1 MGYVTYSDLCD
12 RHTKK
17 NIDDAL
23 APYPAG
29 FDETQIQA
37 ERERLIG
44 VFSAEAESYGAK
56 ALHPFKDFTD
66 EFEKVGNER
75 DAYIVSVFVDYV
87 AGKVFNRKAGSNQ
100 NTLIN
105 ENLKKAL
112 ETFKEMYKGNLPIP
126 TIPVTE
132 EYEQENV
139 NTFITNAFFEKPK
152 Y

>member
-23 APYPAG
+23 APYPVGAT
-29 FDETQIQA
+29 ETEIQQ
-37 ERERLIG
+37 ERERLIS

-56 ALHPFKDFTD
+56 ALYPFKDFSE
-66 EFEKVGNER
+66 EFSKTGQDR

-87 AGKVFNRKAGSNQ
+87 AGKIFGRKAGSNQ
-100 NTLIN
+100 NTLIS

-126 TIPVTE
+126 SIPVTE
-132 EYEQENV
+132 AYEQEDV
-139 NTFITNAFFEKPK
+139 NAFIANAFFEKPK